1 MKKTAK
7 TAAKTAT
14 TKPEAKK
21 CCAKKCAAKKCETKK
36 PALKSVTFTVH
47 AEAGQDVRLAGS
59 FTDWETKAKKMTFK
73 KANGIYSATVK
84 LAPGEYQYKFIIG
97 GDIAAAATAGSSSSV
112 SEGNVSLVTDTL
124 SSLSEGE
131 SLEGRFCTWFVSVG
145 GALRSDS
152 WRPYLVITVR

>member
-1 MKKTAK
+1 MKKTTK

-73 KANGIYSATVK
+73 KTNGVYSATVK

-97 GDIAAAATAGSSSSV
+97 DKWATDDQNA
-112 SEGNVSLVTDTL
+112 E
-124 SSLSEGE
+124 
-131 SLEGRFCTWFVSVG
+131 FVPNDKGTFNSK
-145 GALRSDS
+145 
-152 WRPYLVITVR
+152 LVIK

>member
-21 CCAKKCAAKKCETKK
+21 CCAKMCAAKKCATKK

-73 KANGIYSATVK
+73 KTNGVYSATVK

-97 GDIAAAATAGSSSSV
+97 DKWTTDDQNAEFVPNDKGTFNSK
-112 SEGNVSLVTDTL
+112 LV
-124 SSLSEGE
+124 
-131 SLEGRFCTWFVSVG
+131 VK
-145 GALRSDS
+145 
-152 WRPYLVITVR
+152 

>member
-73 KANGIYSATVK
+73 KTNGVYSATVK
-84 LAPGEYQYKFIIG
+84 LSPGEYQYKFIIG
-97 GDIAAAATAGSSSSV
+97 DKWT
-112 SEGNVSLVTDTL
+112 TDDQNA
-124 SSLSEGE
+124 E
-131 SLEGRFCTWFVSVG
+131 FVPNDKGTFNSK
-145 GALRSDS
+145 
-152 WRPYLVITVR
+152 LVIK

>member
-21 CCAKKCAAKKCETKK
+21 CCAKKCAAKKCATKK

-73 KANGIYSATVK
+73 KANGVYSATVK

-97 GDIAAAATAGSSSSV
+97 DKWT
-112 SEGNVSLVTDTL
+112 TDDQNT
-124 SSLSEGE
+124 E
-131 SLEGRFCTWFVSVG
+131 FVPNDKGTFNSKIV
-145 GALRSDS
+145 
-152 WRPYLVITVR
+152 VK

>member
-7 TAAKTAT
+7 TAASTAT
-14 TKPEAKK
+14 KKPEAKK
-21 CCAKKCAAKKCETKK
+21 PCAKKCAAKKCETKK

-73 KANGIYSATVK
+73 KTNGVYSATVK

-97 GDIAAAATAGSSSSV
+97 DKWT
-112 SEGNVSLVTDTL
+112 TDDQNA
-124 SSLSEGE
+124 E
-131 SLEGRFCTWFVSVG
+131 FVPNDKGTFNSK
-145 GALRSDS
+145 
-152 WRPYLVITVR
+152 LVIK

>member
-14 TKPEAKK
+14 KKPEAKK

-73 KANGIYSATVK
+73 KTNGVYSATVK
-84 LAPGEYQYKFIIG
+84 LAPGEYQYKFFIG
-97 GDIAAAATAGSSSSV
+97 DKWT
-112 SEGNVSLVTDTL
+112 TDDQNA
-124 SSLSEGE
+124 E
-131 SLEGRFCTWFVSVG
+131 FVPNDKGTFNSK
-145 GALRSDS
+145 
-152 WRPYLVITVR
+152 LVIK

>member
-14 TKPEAKK
+14 KKPEAKK
-21 CCAKKCAAKKCETKK
+21 PCTKKCVAKKCETMK

-73 KANGIYSATVK
+73 KTNGVYSATVK

-97 GDIAAAATAGSSSSV
+97 DKWT
-112 SEGNVSLVTDTL
+112 TDDQNT
-124 SSLSEGE
+124 E
-131 SLEGRFCTWFVSVG
+131 FVPNDKGTFNSK
-145 GALRSDS
+145 
-152 WRPYLVITVR
+152 LVIK

>member
-14 TKPEAKK
+14 KKPETKK
-21 CCAKKCAAKKCETKK
+21 PCTKKCAAKKCEAKK

-73 KANGIYSATVK
+73 KTNGVYSATVK

-97 GDIAAAATAGSSSSV
+97 DKWTTDDQNAEFVPNDKGSFNSK
-112 SEGNVSLVTDTL
+112 
-124 SSLSEGE
+124 
-131 SLEGRFCTWFVSVG
+131 
-145 GALRSDS
+145 
-152 WRPYLVITVR
+152 LVIK

>member
-14 TKPEAKK
+14 KKPEAKK
-21 CCAKKCAAKKCETKK
+21 PCTKKCVAKKCETKK

-73 KANGIYSATVK
+73 KANGVYSATVK

-97 GDIAAAATAGSSSSV
+97 DKWT
-112 SEGNVSLVTDTL
+112 TDDQNA
-124 SSLSEGE
+124 E
-131 SLEGRFCTWFVSVG
+131 FVPNDKGTFNSK
-145 GALRSDS
+145 
-152 WRPYLVITVR
+152 LVIK

>member
-14 TKPEAKK
+14 KKPEAKK
-21 CCAKKCAAKKCETKK
+21 PCTKKCVAKKCETKK

-47 AEAGQDVRLAGS
+47 AEAGQDVSLAGS

-73 KANGIYSATVK
+73 KTNGVYSATVK

-97 GDIAAAATAGSSSSV
+97 DKWATDDQNTEFVPNDKGTFNSR
-112 SEGNVSLVTDTL
+112 LV
-124 SSLSEGE
+124 
-131 SLEGRFCTWFVSVG
+131 
-145 GALRSDS
+145 
-152 WRPYLVITVR
+152 VR

>member
-14 TKPEAKK
+14 KKPEAKK
-21 CCAKKCAAKKCETKK
+21 PCTKKCVAKECETKK

-73 KANGIYSATVK
+73 KTNGVYSATVK

-97 GDIAAAATAGSSSSV
+97 DKWT
-112 SEGNVSLVTDTL
+112 TDDQNA
-124 SSLSEGE
+124 E
-131 SLEGRFCTWFVSVG
+131 FVPNDKGTFNSK
-145 GALRSDS
+145 
-152 WRPYLVITVR
+152 LVIK

>member
-1 MKKTAK
+1 MNLISERVKTMKKTTK

-14 TKPEAKK
+14 KKPAEKACARK
-21 CCAKKCAAKKCETKK
+21 CTSPKKCAAKK

-73 KANGIYSATVK
+73 KANGVYSATVK

-97 GDIAAAATAGSSSSV
+97 DKWATDDQNA
-112 SEGNVSLVTDTL
+112 E
-124 SSLSEGE
+124 
-131 SLEGRFCTWFVSVG
+131 FVPNDKGTFNSK
-145 GALRSDS
+145 
-152 WRPYLVITVR
+152 LVIK

>member
-14 TKPEAKK
+14 KKPEAKK
-21 CCAKKCAAKKCETKK
+21 PCTKKCAAKKCETKK

-73 KANGIYSATVK
+73 KTNGVYSATVK

-97 GDIAAAATAGSSSSV
+97 DKWT
-112 SEGNVSLVTDTL
+112 TDDQNA
-124 SSLSEGE
+124 E
-131 SLEGRFCTWFVSVG
+131 FVPNDKGTFNSK
-145 GALRSDS
+145 
-152 WRPYLVITVR
+152 LVIK

>member
-59 FTDWETKAKKMTFK
+59 FTDWETKAKKMAFK
-73 KANGIYSATVK
+73 KTNGVYSATVK

-97 GDIAAAATAGSSSSV
+97 DKWT
-112 SEGNVSLVTDTL
+112 TDDQNA
-124 SSLSEGE
+124 E
-131 SLEGRFCTWFVSVG
+131 FVPNDKGTFNSK
-145 GALRSDS
+145 
-152 WRPYLVITVR
+152 LVIK

>member
-14 TKPEAKK
+14 KKPEAKK
-21 CCAKKCAAKKCETKK
+21 PCTKKCVAKKCETKK

-73 KANGIYSATVK
+73 KTNGVYSATVK

-97 GDIAAAATAGSSSSV
+97 DKWTTDDQNAEFVPNDKGTFNSK
-112 SEGNVSLVTDTL
+112 LV
-124 SSLSEGE
+124 
-131 SLEGRFCTWFVSVG
+131 
-145 GALRSDS
+145 
-152 WRPYLVITVR
+152 VR

>member
-21 CCAKKCAAKKCETKK
+21 CCAKKCAAKKCATKK

-73 KANGIYSATVK
+73 KTNGVYSATVK

-97 GDIAAAATAGSSSSV
+97 DKWATDDQNT
-112 SEGNVSLVTDTL
+112 E
-124 SSLSEGE
+124 
-131 SLEGRFCTWFVSVG
+131 FVPNDKGTFNSK
-145 GALRSDS
+145 
-152 WRPYLVITVR
+152 LVIK

>member
-21 CCAKKCAAKKCETKK
+21 CCAKKCAAKKCATKK

-73 KANGIYSATVK
+73 KANGVYSVTVK

-97 GDIAAAATAGSSSSV
+97 DKWTTDDQNTEFVPNDKGTFNSR
-112 SEGNVSLVTDTL
+112 LV
-124 SSLSEGE
+124 
-131 SLEGRFCTWFVSVG
+131 VK
-145 GALRSDS
+145 
-152 WRPYLVITVR
+152 

>member
-7 TAAKTAT
+7 TATKTAT

-73 KANGIYSATVK
+73 KTNGVYSATVK

-97 GDIAAAATAGSSSSV
+97 DKWT
-112 SEGNVSLVTDTL
+112 TDDQNA
-124 SSLSEGE
+124 E
-131 SLEGRFCTWFVSVG
+131 FVPNDKGTFNSK
-145 GALRSDS
+145 
-152 WRPYLVITVR
+152 LVIK

>member
-14 TKPEAKK
+14 KKPEAKK
-21 CCAKKCAAKKCETKK
+21 PCTKKCAAKKCETKK

-47 AEAGQDVRLAGS
+47 AEAGQDDRLAGS

-73 KANGIYSATVK
+73 KTNGVYSATVK

-97 GDIAAAATAGSSSSV
+97 DKWT
-112 SEGNVSLVTDTL
+112 TDDQNA
-124 SSLSEGE
+124 E
-131 SLEGRFCTWFVSVG
+131 FVPNDKGTFNSK
-145 GALRSDS
+145 
-152 WRPYLVITVR
+152 LVIK

>member
-21 CCAKKCAAKKCETKK
+21 CCAKKCAAKKCATKK

-73 KANGIYSATVK
+73 KTNGVYSATVK

-97 GDIAAAATAGSSSSV
+97 DKWATDDQNA
-112 SEGNVSLVTDTL
+112 E
-124 SSLSEGE
+124 
-131 SLEGRFCTWFVSVG
+131 FVPNDKGTFNSK
-145 GALRSDS
+145 
-152 WRPYLVITVR
+152 LVIK

>member
-14 TKPEAKK
+14 NPPEAKK
-21 CCAKKCAAKKCETKK
+21 TCAKKCAVKKCETKK

-73 KANGIYSATVK
+73 KTNGVYSATVK

-97 GDIAAAATAGSSSSV
+97 DKWT
-112 SEGNVSLVTDTL
+112 TDDQNA
-124 SSLSEGE
+124 E
-131 SLEGRFCTWFVSVG
+131 FVPNDKGTFNSK
-145 GALRSDS
+145 
-152 WRPYLVITVR
+152 LVIK

>member
-14 TKPEAKK
+14 KKPVEKA
-21 CCAKKCAAKKCETKK
+21 CAKKCTTAKKCVAKK
-36 PALKSVTFTVH
+36 PALKSITFTVH

-73 KANGIYSATVK
+73 KANGVYSATVK

-97 GDIAAAATAGSSSSV
+97 DKWATDDQNT
-112 SEGNVSLVTDTL
+112 E
-124 SSLSEGE
+124 
-131 SLEGRFCTWFVSVG
+131 FVPNDKGTFNSK
-145 GALRSDS
+145 
-152 WRPYLVITVR
+152 LVIK

>member
-21 CCAKKCAAKKCETKK
+21 PCTKKCAAKKCETKK

-73 KANGIYSATVK
+73 KTNGVYSATVK

-97 GDIAAAATAGSSSSV
+97 DKWT
-112 SEGNVSLVTDTL
+112 TDDQNA
-124 SSLSEGE
+124 E
-131 SLEGRFCTWFVSVG
+131 FVPNDKGTFNSK
-145 GALRSDS
+145 
-152 WRPYLVITVR
+152 LVIK

>member
-14 TKPEAKK
+14 KKPEAKK

-73 KANGIYSATVK
+73 KTNGVYSATVK

-97 GDIAAAATAGSSSSV
+97 DKWT
-112 SEGNVSLVTDTL
+112 TDDQNA
-124 SSLSEGE
+124 E
-131 SLEGRFCTWFVSVG
+131 FVPNDKGTFNSK
-145 GALRSDS
+145 
-152 WRPYLVITVR
+152 LVIK

>member
-73 KANGIYSATVK
+73 KTNGVYSATVK

-97 GDIAAAATAGSSSSV
+97 DKWATDDQNT
-112 SEGNVSLVTDTL
+112 E
-124 SSLSEGE
+124 
-131 SLEGRFCTWFVSVG
+131 FVPNDKGTFNSK
-145 GALRSDS
+145 
-152 WRPYLVITVR
+152 LVIK